1 MFLDAVILFLQ
12 EILEASLLISVL
24 LALTGQFH
32 SISGREFRLTRYWVA
47 YALASGGLGAWVYA
61 AAMPTISEWFDY
73 VGQEVVNST
82 LHLLS
87 FLLLVVL
94 ATVVPSRLLSGAPDL
109 RSRITVLSMV
119 LIVLLSLVREG
130 SEILL
135 YLNGVLSQ
143 AENMMPVLSG
153 GVIGAGIGI
162 STGVF
167 LYYSLMSMSQRW
179 SIRVCVLLLALLAG
193 NMASQIVMLLSQAD
207 WLPYTAEAWNS
218 SGLIPE
224 ASLPGRLLYALIG
237 YEATPSILQLVC
249 YGLAVLSILTGPL
262 FRRAWFHPDGLRG
275 GTW

>member
-32 SISGREFRLTRYWVA
+32 RITGREFRMSPYWVA
-47 YALASGGLGAWVYA
+47 YALVFGGIGAWAYA
-61 AAMPTISEWFDY
+61 AAMPTISEWFGF
-73 VGQEVVNST
+73 VGQEVVNSA

-87 FLLLVVL
+87 LLLLVVL
-94 ATVVPSRLLSGAPDL
+94 ATVVPSSLFIGEQDIRNRVA
-109 RSRITVLSMV
+109 VLSMV
-119 LIVLLSLVREG
+119 VIVLLALVREG

-143 AENMMPVLSG
+143 AENTMPVLSG
-153 GVIGAGIGI
+153 GVIGTGIGI

-167 LYYSLMSMSQRW
+167 LYYSLISLNQRW
-179 SIRVCVLLLALLAG
+179 FIRVCVLLLALLAG

-207 WLPYTAEAWNS
+207 WLPYTAEAWNT

-224 ASLPGRLLYALIG
+224 ASLSGRLLYALIG
-237 YEATPSILQLVC
+237 YEATPSVLQVAA
-249 YGLAVLSILTGPL
+249 YALAALSILSGPL
-262 FRRAWFHPDGLRG
+262 FRRAWFQAESSQGNI
-275 GTW
+275 